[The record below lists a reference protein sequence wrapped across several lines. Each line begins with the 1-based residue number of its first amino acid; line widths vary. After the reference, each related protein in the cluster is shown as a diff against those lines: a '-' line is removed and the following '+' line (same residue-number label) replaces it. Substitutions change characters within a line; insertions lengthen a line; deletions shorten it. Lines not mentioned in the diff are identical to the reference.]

1 MFHKA
6 GSYFQF
12 KALGIL
18 TLVFLVCHLSS
29 SAQDSVTLVKY
40 KPKTQ
45 LIDSIKRFIT
55 TDLKMNVQSNFYT
68 HWKEPSSDSMF
79 IYFYIS
85 RPDRVEYDTTNKISW
100 TFESDSLALATAR
113 EMTEKGFHTLVYRT
127 AGMSNTLLT
136 PKLLSYADEAIAFI
150 CFHEVVHQNLQKMGG
165 TVHYNY
171 EEALC
176 DVIANVACVRFA
188 ETTHMIDIHAA
199 EKQRDIFER
208 LYAFMNKERSIL
220 DTMQQQN
227 KPALYQLC
235 TNTISM
241 LTTDANQFVKDRM
254 NYEVNNAYFLRISSY
269 ALSYFKMKEL
279 FDISNSFADVVNRI
293 EDLQN
298 KRLSLKGSFFSL
310 PSK

>member
-1 MFHKA
+1 MLQKPNSHFR
-6 GSYFQF
+6 F
-12 KALGIL
+12 KAFS
-18 TLVFLVCHLSS
+18 FLVLVLLSCRFQS
-29 SAQDSVTLVKY
+29 NAQDSADIAKY
-40 KPKTQ
+40 KPQ
-45 LIDSIKRFIT
+45 LRLIDSVQSYIIHE
-55 TDLKMNVQSNFYT
+55 LGMSVQSNFYT
-68 HWKEPSSDSMF
+68 GWKERSSDSMF

-165 TVHYNY
+165 AVHYNY

-188 ETTHMIDIHAA
+188 ETTHLIDIHAA
-199 EKQRDIFER
+199 ERQRNVFER
-208 LYAFMNKERSIL
+208 SYAFLNKERSIL

-235 TNTISM
+235 TNTIST
-241 LTTDANQFVKDRM
+241 LTADANQFVKDRM
-254 NYEVNNAYFLRISSY
+254 VYEVNNAYFLRIEDYS
-269 ALSYFKMKEL
+269 LNYFRIKKL
-279 FDISNSFADVVNRI
+279 FDVSHSFTDIVSRI
-293 EDLQN
+293 EELQ
-298 KRLSLKGSFFSL
+298 KK
-310 PSK
+310 